1 MYGIFGAMVAALVS
15 GAAIKHVDYI
25 EDSRGGEGDEKWP
38 LAVAAGLGIGYVL
51 SFSPAAVLFIGVIAA
66 QVLMGK
72 IDKVVHGAAVTIAA
86 AVPLIL
92 GMQYGELGLLLPFF
106 ALAALDEVDFRGVLK
121 PASDYRLW
129 LKAAALVAG
138 ALTGV
143 WDYFVVLIAF
153 DAAYLAVDYYPNGKK
168 MLGM

>member
-1 MYGIFGAMVAALVS
+1 MYGIVGASVAALVG
-15 GAAIKHVDYI
+15 GAAVKHVDYI
-25 EDSRGGEGDEKWP
+25 EDCRGGEGNVKWL
-38 LAVAAGLGIGYVL
+38 LAIVAGLCIGYVL

-72 IDKVVHGAAVTIAA
+72 IDKVVHGTAVMIAA
-86 AVPLIL
+86 AVPLLL
-92 GMQYGELGLLLPFF
+92 GMQYGDIGLLLPFF
-106 ALAALDEVDFRGVLK
+106 AIAALDEVDFRGILK
-121 PASDYRLW
+121 PFSDYRLW
-129 LKAAALVAG
+129 LKGAALIAG

-153 DAAYLAVDYYPNGKK
+153 DAAYLAVDHYSDGK